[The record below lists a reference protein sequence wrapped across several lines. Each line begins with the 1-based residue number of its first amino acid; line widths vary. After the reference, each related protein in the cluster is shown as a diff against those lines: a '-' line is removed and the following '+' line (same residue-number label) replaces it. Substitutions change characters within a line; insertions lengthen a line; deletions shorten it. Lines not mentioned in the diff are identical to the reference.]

1 MADFGKVSDS
11 FVKSNQS
18 KKLQPLVSLL
28 AKHVRMIIFFVP
40 WLPRLRRT
48 IQIKPKITFSDC
60 VLLVEKYWFLHLPG
74 KWNVTSFLAGDNN
87 PLWWCIR
94 KCETVKTNMWS
105 YLWWWPRMAARSG
118 SQWWLRPQFVNVTQ
132 WWVLF
137 HMGRES
143 WVKIRVVNLMLFV
156 LAQSTLEK
164 RLLISRVLLPVKIK
178 KVTWSLIS
186 SSQMRGNKSTLWSS
200 RK

>member
-48 IQIKPKITFSDC
+48 IQIKPKIIFSDC

-105 YLWWWPRMAARSG
+105 YLWWWPRMAGEQPEVALSDDFDLSSLMWPSG
-118 SQWWLRPQFVNVTQ
+118 ECFSTWEESPGSKSELWTSCCLSWLRA
-132 WWVLF
+132 L
-137 HMGRES
+137 S
-143 WVKIRVVNLMLFV
+143 
-156 LAQSTLEK
+156 K
-164 RLLISRVLLPVKIK
+164 RDS
-178 KVTWSLIS
+178 
-186 SSQMRGNKSTLWSS
+186 
-200 RK
+200 